1 MTCNICYENM
11 DMLEYNDPNE
21 STLTCF
27 KLECGHSYHTK
38 CIVNF
43 LNNTSHK
50 CPVCNKHK
58 TNDDKLDLEG
68 KVRKLLLEI
77 AREPAIKSIKEEFNI
92 AKKEYKESLFECKKA
107 MMLLFKEQ
115 VTKLKILEKRS
126 YFIECIRT
134 LKNKVKEKEIEKT
147 NKHFGAMVFSEEF
160 YRRSNRFET
169 IFLGQNYWVLRRIKH
184 PRLILRLDSI
194 KNKTK

>member
-1 MTCNICYENM
+1 MFIEVDGFTIQTLINTYV
-11 DMLEYNDPNE
+11 YNELP
-21 STLTCF
+21 
-27 KLECGHSYHTK
+27 
-38 CIVNF
+38 
-43 LNNTSHK
+43 LNTVKILNSG
-50 CPVCNKHK
+50 VCNKHK

-134 LKNKVKEKEIEKT
+134 LKNKVKEKAIEKT

-169 IFLGQNYWVLRRIKH
+169 
-184 PRLILRLDSI
+184 
-194 KNKTK
+194 

>member
-1 MTCNICYENM
+1 
-11 DMLEYNDPNE
+11 
-21 STLTCF
+21 
-27 KLECGHSYHTK
+27 
-38 CIVNF
+38 
-43 LNNTSHK
+43 
-50 CPVCNKHK
+50 
-58 TNDDKLDLEG
+58 
-68 KVRKLLLEI
+68 
-77 AREPAIKSIKEEFNI
+77 
-92 AKKEYKESLFECKKA
+92 
-107 MMLLFKEQ
+107 MLLFKEQ

-134 LKNKVKEKEIEKT
+134 LKNKVKEKAIEKT